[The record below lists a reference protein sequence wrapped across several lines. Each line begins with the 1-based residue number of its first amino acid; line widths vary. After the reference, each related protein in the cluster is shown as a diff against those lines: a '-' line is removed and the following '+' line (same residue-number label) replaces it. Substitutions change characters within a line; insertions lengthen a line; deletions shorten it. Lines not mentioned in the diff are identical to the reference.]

1 MVRYSGTV
9 PGNNPSYV
17 IDGNPT
23 TCCLAAEYDDRLRST
38 TFAWLQID
46 LGATFSVASVTLTN
60 TNTGKFFITISIIIW
75 NYYSRLTNAYIDG
88 TRVFTF

>member
-23 TCCLAAEYDDRLRST
+23 TCCLATENDDRLRST

-46 LGATFSVASVTLTN
+46 LGATFSVTSVTLTN
-60 TNTGKFFITISIIIW
+60 TNTGKFFILIYNDFN
-75 NYYSRLTNAYIDG
+75 NYLELL
-88 TRVFTF
+88 